1 MGTEI
6 GTIIE
11 MDNSWKFQFFVTVIT
26 DKKVLRN
33 YFNQNL
39 YITALS
45 SYFPNCFKPPF
56 YYKVLIIHN

>member
-11 MDNSWKFQFFVTVIT
+11 MDNSWKFQFFVTVIK

-33 YFNQNL
+33 CFNENL
-39 YITALS
+39 YITFSQLFQVS
-45 SYFPNCFKPPF
+45 LLLKSFVNT
-56 YYKVLIIHN
+56 